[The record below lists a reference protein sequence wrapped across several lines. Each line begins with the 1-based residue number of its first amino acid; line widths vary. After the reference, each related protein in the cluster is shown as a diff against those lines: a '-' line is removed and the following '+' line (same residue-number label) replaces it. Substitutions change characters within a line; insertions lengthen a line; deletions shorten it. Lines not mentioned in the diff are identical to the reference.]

1 MFSSRMLLPQIMSI
15 SKRWNFSI
23 SFQESYNGKAA
34 DIWALGATL
43 YALVFGNVPFLDN
56 SVVGVYDKIREQ
68 PLQYPP
74 VYNISAELKDLIE
87 QMLEKIPENRIT
99 LPQVKVH
106 FKFNIQFNS
115 TTIKSL
121 LVFIV
126 F

>member
-1 MFSSRMLLPQIMSI
+1 MLLPQIMSI

-87 QMLEKIPENRIT
+87 RMLEKIPENRIT

-106 FKFNIQFNS
+106 CKFNIQFNF
-115 TTIKSL
+115 TTTKSL
-121 LVFIV
+121 LLFIV